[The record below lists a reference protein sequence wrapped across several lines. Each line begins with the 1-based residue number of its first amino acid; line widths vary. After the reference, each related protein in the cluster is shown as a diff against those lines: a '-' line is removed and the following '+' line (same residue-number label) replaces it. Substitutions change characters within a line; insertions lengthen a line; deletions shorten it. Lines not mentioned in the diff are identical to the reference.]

1 MESGPDLPS
10 AADNPGAL
18 ADAEQHARQEI
29 AGLRSRAAGAARGAA
44 GYAWPVAAAASG
56 VILSGWLLRRWRRKH

>member
-1 MESGPDLPS
+1 MESAPDTPA

-29 AGLRSRAAGAARGAA
+29 AGLRSGSGEALRRAA
-44 GYAWPVAAAASG
+44 GYAWPGAVAAGAL
-56 VILSGWLLRRWRRKH
+56 LSGWLIRRWRRRR